1 MVLGGEE
8 GPRVLLGLAGKHRAT
23 QPSLFFSDG
32 GHQLRVGTAY
42 DLAYVLQLGATPR
55 CEKRISRRNTEVV
68 HDLIPSMGGSAYF
81 LIIPHLFTIV
91 YYYVKLFTQKCNVRK
106 RLNMPSLK
114 ELERWVGTTEAAKRI
129 GYSRQG
135 VINLA
140 EDKKVRA
147 VRTGAGWIYDPDDL
161 ELFKARMKASKVG

>member
-1 MVLGGEE
+1 MLSCS
-8 GPRVLLGLAGKHRAT
+8 HRN
-23 QPSLFFSDG
+23 SD
-32 GHQLRVGTAY
+32 
-42 DLAYVLQLGATPR
+42 
-55 CEKRISRRNTEVV
+55 
-68 HDLIPSMGGSAYF
+68 
-81 LIIPHLFTIV
+81 
-91 YYYVKLFTQKCNVRK
+91 VRK
-106 RLNMPSLK
+106 RIKMPNLK

-161 ELFKARMKASKVG
+161 EMFKARMKASKGG